1 MNDVLAAVAAPVAI
15 DHRPRVEEL
24 LKEIFALMKYP
35 ATLDFKD
42 MPDGA
47 LGVAVHF
54 NGELPGITPGK
65 RSYLVDCI
73 QFLVNKAINRPNVQ
87 RRWVNLGINAFPE
100 PRSQAMRA
108 ADDKAAESEASK
120 PSVTEKSGSKASVA
134 ENGGNKA
141 SVAENGGNKASVAEN
156 GEGKASVAENGGN
169 RASERGGRKAADVA
183 AIATPSRRELRE
195 RDPRNAKPEQP
206 SKPEHVDKRE
216 SRPRG
221 GPDERS
227 LNVAPDPKWTAVAQS
242 LAKKAVQHGRVYA
255 LMMLSTDDRARVL
268 AAAGS
273 TPGLTV
279 KTEGEGHW
287 RRVTFTP
294 EKITPILK
302 KQVMPDYD
310 DDEDE

>member
-1 MNDVLAAVAAPVAI
+1 MNDVLSAVAAPVPVSI

-35 ATLDFKD
+35 ATLEFKD

-54 NGELPGITPGK
+54 SGELPGITPGK
-65 RSYLVDCI
+65 RSYLIDCI

-87 RRWVNLGINAFPE
+87 RRWVNLGVNAFPE
-100 PRSQAMRA
+100 PRSQAARA
-108 ADDKAAESEASK
+108 AEQ
-120 PSVTEKSGSKASVA
+120 PEKVA
-134 ENGGNKA
+134 E
-141 SVAENGGNKASVAEN
+141 VAVAPPP
-156 GEGKASVAENGGN
+156 V
-169 RASERGGRKAADVA
+169 
-183 AIATPSRRELRE
+183 SRREAKE
-195 RDPRNAKPEQP
+195 RDPRNAKPEKAN
-206 SKPEHVDKRE
+206 KPEPVEKRE
-216 SRPRG
+216 PRQRSG

-227 LNVAPDPKWTAVAQS
+227 LAVAPDPKWTAVAQS
-242 LAKKAVQHGRVYA
+242 LAKKSVQHGRVYA

-279 KTEGEGHW
+279 KVEGEGHW
-287 RRVTFTP
+287 RRVAFVP
-294 EKITPILK
+294 EKIAPILK